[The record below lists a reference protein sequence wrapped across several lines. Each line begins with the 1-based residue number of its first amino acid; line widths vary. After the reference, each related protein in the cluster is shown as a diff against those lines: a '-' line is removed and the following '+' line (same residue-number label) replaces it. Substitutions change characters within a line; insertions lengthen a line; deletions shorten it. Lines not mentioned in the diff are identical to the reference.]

1 MKLSSAAVLLSAA
14 VAALPGASAATV
26 TTAEHV
32 PGMAALAEVVTGAVA
47 VVVAVATA
55 VATAA
60 ATKTTAE
67 TSLTEVI
74 VLMKIVSGWVRI
86 RMVNAVSPVSALGAA
101 TSTTVAAT
109 SARMKAAHGI
119 ATLKIAGWCAE
130 TLTALTA
137 TRARGVDTVIGT
149 VTIVVATSGLAETW
163 TIRAET
169 NARTMIN
176 RSCRFSSSSG
186 NRNCNS
192 ITTQNQCL
200 NNNCDWRSGQCRI
213 PSVSF
218 RCSDFDNSSRNQCQ
232 NKGCSWNSS
241 TRNCSLVCRDFDGS
255 NRGTCEKSGYC
266 VWDSG
271 NCDIRSCSDLD
282 DTSRNECEANDV
294 CYWQNSNSR
303 CKFDNSEEEEVKEE

>member
-1 MKLSSAAVLLSAA
+1 
-14 VAALPGASAATV
+14 
-26 TTAEHV
+26 
-32 PGMAALAEVVTGAVA
+32 MAALAEVVTGAVA
-47 VVVAVATA
+47 VATA
-55 VATAA
+55 AAA

-137 TRARGVDTVIGT
+137 TRARGVVTVIGT

-169 NARTMIN
+169 NARTMMSALGITAIALADSVVAASIETATALPPKIN
-176 RSCRFSSSSG
+176 
-186 NRNCNS
+186 
-192 ITTQNQCL
+192 
-200 NNNCDWRSGQCRI
+200 
-213 PSVSF
+213 V
-218 RCSDFDNSSRNQCQ
+218 
-232 NKGCSWNSS
+232 
-241 TRNCSLVCRDFDGS
+241 
-255 NRGTCEKSGYC
+255 
-266 VWDSG
+266 
-271 NCDIRSCSDLD
+271 
-282 DTSRNECEANDV
+282 
-294 CYWQNSNSR
+294 
-303 CKFDNSEEEEVKEE
+303 

>member
-1 MKLSSAAVLLSAA
+1 MDSLSEESSPRMKSWLNSPI
-14 VAALPGASAATV
+14 VATKRVVAHMGRALARIFK

-32 PGMAALAEVVTGAVA
+32 PGMAALAEVVTGT
-47 VVVAVATA
+47 VATTTAA
-55 VATAA
+55 VAA

-119 ATLKIAGWCAE
+119 AALKIAGWCAE

-169 NARTMIN
+169 NARPMMSAIGKTATVVA
-176 RSCRFSSSSG
+176 
-186 NRNCNS
+186 NS
-192 ITTQNQCL
+192 TIAKK
-200 NNNCDWRSGQCRI
+200 RR
-213 PSVSF
+213 
-218 RCSDFDNSSRNQCQ
+218 
-232 NKGCSWNSS
+232 
-241 TRNCSLVCRDFDGS
+241 
-255 NRGTCEKSGYC
+255 
-266 VWDSG
+266 
-271 NCDIRSCSDLD
+271 
-282 DTSRNECEANDV
+282 
-294 CYWQNSNSR
+294 
-303 CKFDNSEEEEVKEE
+303 